1 MVASSVYEKQNG
13 VPYVLEKG
21 YIPCDKVREA
31 TSIAMEYAADDW
43 GIALMAKKMGK
54 TEDYQNYLKRGKYY
68 TQYFDKD
75 INFIRP
81 KMNDGNWRTPYDPIQ
96 SIHSV
101 GDFCEGNGWH
111 YTFFVPQ
118 HPEGLIELMGGDA
131 PFISK
136 LDSLFLVE
144 GELGENASPDI
155 SGLIG
160 MYAQPSCHL
169 SLSLR
174 RRAMEDSRE
183 SSLHPRCVLYRPA
196 GGHHRKRGLWPDVRL
211 AYHVCLGILPSKSFQ
226 WCVRVR

>member
-1 MVASSVYEKQNG
+1 
-13 VPYVLEKG
+13 
-21 YIPCDKVREA
+21 
-31 TSIAMEYAADDW
+31 
-43 GIALMAKKMGK
+43 MGK

-81 KMNDGNWRTPYDPIQ
+81 KMNDGSWRTPYDPIQ

-160 MYAQPSCHL
+160 MYAHGNEPSHHVTYLYPYAGEQWKTAEKVRYIQDVFYTDQPEGI
-169 SLSLR
+169 
-174 RRAMEDSRE
+174 ME
-183 SSLHPRCVLYRPA
+183 
-196 GGHHRKRGLWPDVRL
+196 RGLWPDVRL
-211 AYHVCLGILPSKSFQ
+211 AYHVCLGILPSESFQ
-226 WCVRVR
+226 WRIRVR

>member
-81 KMNDGNWRTPYDPIQ
+81 KMNDGSWRTPYDPIQ

-160 MYAQPSCHL
+160 MYAHGNEPSHHVTYLYLTPASNGRQPRKFVTSKMC
-169 SLSLR
+169 SIPTS
-174 RRAMEDSRE
+174 RRA
-183 SSLHPRCVLYRPA
+183 SSETRIVARCP
-196 GGHHRKRGLWPDVRL
+196 
-211 AYHVCLGILPSKSFQ
+211 LGISCLPWDFTK
-226 WCVRVR
+226 

>member
-1 MVASSVYEKQNG
+1 MLSIYDQQEKLPIWPLIGGETDQMPGYSAVPIIADAYLKGFTGFDADRAYRYMVASSVYEKQNG

-21 YIPCDKVREA
+21 YIPCHKVREA

-81 KMNDGNWRTPYDPIQ
+81 KMNDGSWRTPYDPIQ

-144 GELGENASPDI
+144 GELGENASPD
-155 SGLIG
+155 
-160 MYAQPSCHL
+160 L
-169 SLSLR
+169 SLI
-174 RRAMEDSRE
+174 
-183 SSLHPRCVLYRPA
+183 H
-196 GGHHRKRGLWPDVRL
+196 
-211 AYHVCLGILPSKSFQ
+211 I
-226 WCVRVR
+226 

>member
-1 MVASSVYEKQNG
+1 
-13 VPYVLEKG
+13 
-21 YIPCDKVREA
+21 
-31 TSIAMEYAADDW
+31 
-43 GIALMAKKMGK
+43 MAKKMGK

-81 KMNDGNWRTPYDPIQ
+81 KMNDGSWRTPYDPIQ

-160 MYAQPSCHL
+160 MYAMEMSRAIMSLTFIHTPASNGRQPRKFVTSKMC
-169 SLSLR
+169 SIPTS
-174 RRAMEDSRE
+174 RRA
-183 SSLHPRCVLYRPA
+183 SSETRIVARCP
-196 GGHHRKRGLWPDVRL
+196 
-211 AYHVCLGILPSKSFQ
+211 LGISCLPWDFTK
-226 WCVRVR
+226 